1 MHYSIDYHF
10 SFFYSNPM
18 KNTNTNEK
26 AFFQGHLLEQNP
38 NIILPEHF
46 SANFPL
52 HWHRFVEILA
62 CPADA
67 QLTNKPTIQ
76 LNQETFVMNPGD
88 IVFIWSGEL
97 HSISHNDDSTIV
109 GIQCSSSLFNELTEF
124 AQYLHLFRTFHHM
137 KSDEYPELTMQLWDH
152 IKRMSSTK
160 REGKPFWG
168 IEALI
173 SLYEM
178 FIDFGMYIRNNMPL
192 EMDESAENN
201 TYLKKVMVA
210 CNYITENCEQPLSL
224 GEVAGYVGFSE
235 CYFSKLFKKA
245 TKLNF
250 VEYVTMQRIKQA
262 QGLLA
267 ETSTPITDIA
277 YKAGFKSISTFNR
290 VFKEYRGCSPTEYR
304 KYYVK

>member
-1 MHYSIDYHF
+1 
-10 SFFYSNPM
+10 M
-18 KNTNTNEK
+18 KNTVNTET

-38 NIILPEHF
+38 NIILPENF
-46 SANFPL
+46 SSDFPL
-52 HWHRFVEILA
+52 HWHKFVEIIA
-62 CPADA
+62 CPADSK
-67 QLTNKPTIQ
+67 LTISPVVQ
-76 LNQETFVMNPGD
+76 VNQDTYELNPGD

-97 HSISHNDDSTIV
+97 HSISGNLDSSLL
-109 GIQCSSSLFNELTEF
+109 GIQFSANQFNELTEL
-124 AQYLHLFRTFHHM
+124 AQYLHFFRTFHHM
-137 KSDEYPELTMQLWDH
+137 KSDDYPELSLQLH
-152 IKRMSSTK
+152 EHMKHMVNSKRD
-160 REGKPFWG
+160 GQPFCG

-173 SLYEM
+173 SLYEL
-178 FIDFGMYIRNNMPL
+178 FIDFGMYIRNNMSL
-192 EMDESAENN
+192 DSDEHSENN
-201 TYLKKVMVA
+201 TYIQKVMVA
-210 CNYITENCEQPLSL
+210 CNYITENCEQTLSL
-224 GEVAGYVGFSE
+224 KEVADYVGFSE